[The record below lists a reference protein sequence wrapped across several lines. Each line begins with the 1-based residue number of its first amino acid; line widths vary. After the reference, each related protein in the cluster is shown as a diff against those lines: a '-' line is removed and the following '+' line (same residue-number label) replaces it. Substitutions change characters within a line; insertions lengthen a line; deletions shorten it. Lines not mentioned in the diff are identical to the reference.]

1 MMISFSLLSP
11 LSLLYTTLRVCVLGI
26 FLLLLV
32 GDLAFGMQ
40 TQETTAV
47 PDRDYVP
54 LKTLLAD
61 NENGLIMPAV
71 HNSKEH
77 PV

>member
-1 MMISFSLLSP
+1 
-11 LSLLYTTLRVCVLGI
+11 VLGI

-32 GDLAFGMQ
+32 GDLALGMQ

-61 NENGLIMPAV
+61 NENGPRMPAV

>member
-1 MMISFSLLSP
+1 
-11 LSLLYTTLRVCVLGI
+11 
-26 FLLLLV
+26 
-32 GDLAFGMQ
+32 MQ
-40 TQETTAV
+40 TQTTTAV

-61 NENGLIMPAV
+61 NEAYDHSSSGGVTNT
-71 HNSKEH
+71 KEH